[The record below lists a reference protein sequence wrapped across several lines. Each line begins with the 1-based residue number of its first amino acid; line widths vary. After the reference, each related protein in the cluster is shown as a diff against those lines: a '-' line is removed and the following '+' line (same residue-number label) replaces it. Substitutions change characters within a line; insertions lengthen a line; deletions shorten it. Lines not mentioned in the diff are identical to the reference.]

1 MRSALAERSE
11 ALAVELEEALALN
24 TLMVRELERTDAENA
39 ELADR
44 LSASLA
50 ETTALA
56 RQLNLSETNRQALE
70 AAVTAQET
78 ENRRLATE
86 LRLSGE
92 EVLQLREML
101 TAQTAEISGII
112 EDRDAAVEEAD
123 ALRRDVAT
131 LRELATGNEGVTN
144 AAAEVEG
151 LRIELRISE
160 EDRDRLLAELSTVRD
175 RSQAL
180 EAELS
185 SEVERT
191 ALAQRELDARDIRI
205 EQLVDQLA
213 TARSELA
220 EQSALTDE
228 AQATVDQ
235 LSEQVAAL
243 RAQLNRVEASL
254 QESER
259 EVDSRDLEIAN
270 LSARLNQAL
279 LREVEDLSRYRSE
292 FFGRMREVV
301 GRRTDILIVGDRFV
315 FQSEVLF
322 RSGSATLQPG
332 GETQLAQ
339 LAATLLEI
347 ANDIPDDI
355 DWILRVDGHTDRVPI
370 NTPAFPSNWA
380 LSTARATSVVQ
391 FLIQQGVPA
400 ERLAAAG
407 FGEFQPLDPAD
418 TPEAYSRN
426 RRIELKLDQ
435 R

>member
-1 MRSALAERSE
+1 M
-11 ALAVELEEALALN
+11 
-24 TLMVRELERTDAENA
+24 
-39 ELADR
+39 
-44 LSASLA
+44 
-50 ETTALA
+50 
-56 RQLNLSETNRQALE
+56 
-70 AAVTAQET
+70 
-78 ENRRLATE
+78 
-86 LRLSGE
+86 
-92 EVLQLREML
+92 
-101 TAQTAEISGII
+101 
-112 EDRDAAVEEAD
+112 
-123 ALRRDVAT
+123 
-131 LRELATGNEGVTN
+131 
-144 AAAEVEG
+144 
-151 LRIELRISE
+151 
-160 EDRDRLLAELSTVRD
+160 
-175 RSQAL
+175 
-180 EAELS
+180 
-185 SEVERT
+185 
-191 ALAQRELDARDIRI
+191 
-205 EQLVDQLA
+205 
-213 TARSELA
+213 
-220 EQSALTDE
+220 TDE

-339 LAATLLEI
+339 LAETLLEI